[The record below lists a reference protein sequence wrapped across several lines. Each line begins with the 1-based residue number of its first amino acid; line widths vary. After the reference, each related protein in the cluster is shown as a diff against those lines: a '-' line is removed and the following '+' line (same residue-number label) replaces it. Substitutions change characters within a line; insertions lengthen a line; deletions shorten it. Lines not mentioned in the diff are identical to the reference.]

1 VILVDKYFN
10 ISYNIGTVNKTEQT
24 MLEQILKQRFAEQ
37 PTQEQREIRMYGC
50 TVAQMRDAVEESL
63 TYRFSGPA
71 MYVISM
77 LSDAQEMTAHDTGGH
92 FDLMIIEDQRQL
104 LNRAKWILSNYCMKQ
119 ERV

>member
-1 VILVDKYFN
+1 
-10 ISYNIGTVNKTEQT
+10 

-37 PTQEQREIRMYGC
+37 PPQTQREIRMYGC
-50 TVAQMRDAVEESL
+50 TVEQMREAVEESL
-63 TYRFSGPA
+63 SCRFDSAA

-104 LNRAKWILSNYCMKQ
+104 LNRAKWVLSNYCKKS